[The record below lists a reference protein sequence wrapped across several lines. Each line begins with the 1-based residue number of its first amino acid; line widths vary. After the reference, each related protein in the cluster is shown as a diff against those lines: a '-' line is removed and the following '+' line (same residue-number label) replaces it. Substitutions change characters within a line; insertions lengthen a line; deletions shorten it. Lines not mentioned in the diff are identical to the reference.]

1 MIPPGA
7 RLAPSAILAA
17 LLLPGAA
24 PSPADAQ
31 AEEPEPTLEAVA
43 AAADSGRVAEAR
55 SLLERWRR
63 GRRAEEVDSGP
74 ARLLAARLAADPDSA
89 RRLYAGLAVE
99 GGPGVAAEAR
109 LRLAQ
114 LRLAEGRPERA
125 LEDLE
130 LLRADHPGHPLE
142 AESWLWT
149 GHARRLAGEAD
160 RGCEAY
166 RAARGAADGA
176 SLRERAEAAL
186 TRCRGDAGEA
196 PTPSASAWSV
206 QLGAFGDA
214 EAARSLA
221 GQAEAVGF
229 SARVLAPGDDGL
241 RRVRTGRWG
250 SRADAEAA
258 ARRLADAGFRVLVV
272 ELGSLEEEAG
282 DTDR

>member
-1 MIPPGA
+1 MPLRA
-7 RLAPSAILAA
+7 RLTPLAILAA
-17 LLLPGAA
+17 LVAAGAA
-24 PSPADAQ
+24 PTSADAQ
-31 AEEPEPTLEAVA
+31 AEDSTLEAIE

-55 SLLERWRR
+55 GLLERWRR
-63 GRRAEEVDSGP
+63 GRGAGDPGSGR

-109 LRLAQ
+109 IRLAQ

-149 GHARRLAGEAD
+149 GHARRLAGEA
-160 RGCEAY
+160 GGACEAY
-166 RAARGAADGA
+166 RAAVGAAEGA
-176 SLRERAEAAL
+176 GLRERAEAAL
-186 TRCRGDAGEA
+186 TRCRGEAGEA
-196 PTPSASAWSV
+196 PAAATSAWSV

-214 EAARSLA
+214 EAARALA
-221 GQAEAVGF
+221 EQAEAVGF

-272 ELGSLEEEAG
+272 ELDSLEEGAG
-282 DTDR
+282 AIDR